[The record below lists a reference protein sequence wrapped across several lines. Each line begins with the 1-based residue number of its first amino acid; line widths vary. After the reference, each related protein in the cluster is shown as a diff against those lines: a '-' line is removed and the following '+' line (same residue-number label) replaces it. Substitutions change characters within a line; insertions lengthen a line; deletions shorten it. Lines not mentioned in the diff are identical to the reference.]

1 MRPARSIAAA
11 IRKLSRSA
19 LPAVGATRPDQD
31 VPLRRTRHH
40 SLYAAPT
47 AGLILLL
54 AGVLTQPAQAA
65 TSTSLSPDH
74 QAPWLVLPG
83 EQLTL
88 PYVFNGWY
96 GPLPKGTLYLRNDT
110 RRGFTRLPMSEV
122 PEGAGYGARALV
134 ARVPGSLVHGD
145 QLRYYAA
152 LRDPATGRSATV
164 PAGGA
169 HDPQGAWVLHQPLAV
184 ALGSHRFGH
193 LRPPDAVVARAG
205 PGDVGFFAPPPG
217 QDGLAIGPQSFDVAR
232 DGSVWLVDQVNRR
245 LLAWQPGRPTRP
257 ARSVRLPQDPLERV
271 ADVAVAAD
279 GTIYA
284 TYVPPPGPGPKTLRL
299 CALTPTGQ
307 VRWTAPTINEIF
319 NAQLRVGPDG
329 ALYVYQPGGGG
340 TWTPVTSPA
349 GRPLPLA
356 EQRRRASPQQP
367 LTNGLRLTSTMV
379 SGHEWRFALTSKA
392 GQLVRAWRVTSK
404 TDIGG
409 LLGTP
414 ALVGGDV
421 VVTLEAS
428 QQTKTKFLWEH
439 LVLRLA
445 PTGATRQRFALD
457 ARAVWGDTPITG
469 VRVGPDGRLYQL
481 RTSRTTGVSV
491 ARYALGPT
499 QVSIDGGGIGTPPST
514 IPPVTTPRVTQPA
527 GPAPTVTPSPANSA
541 IPAAANP
548 ASRRII
554 AGLGALA
561 TGLLA
566 ALCGWLLYRRRHPA
580 GPRQHRRS
588 RMAL

>member
-11 IRKLSRSA
+11 IPKPSRSA
-19 LPAVGATRPDQD
+19 LPAVGAARPDG
-31 VPLRRTRHH
+31 PLRRIRRRPLH
-40 SLYAAPT
+40 AALT
-47 AGLILLL
+47 AGLVLLL

-65 TSTSLSPDH
+65 APTSLSPDH

-88 PYVFNGWY
+88 PYVFNGWD
-96 GPLPKGTLYLRNDT
+96 GPLPQGTLYLGNDT
-110 RRGFTRLPMSEV
+110 RRGFTRLPMVKV
-122 PEGAGYGARALV
+122 PEGSGYGARALV
-134 ARVPGSLVHGD
+134 ARVPGSLVRGD

-152 LRDPATGRSATV
+152 LHDPATGQSATV

-169 HDPQGAWVLHQPLAV
+169 HDPQRAWVLHQPLAV

-193 LRPPDAVVARAG
+193 LRPPDAIVARAG
-205 PGDVGFFAPPPG
+205 PGDVGFSAPPPG

-257 ARSVRLPQDPLERV
+257 TRSVRLPRDPLERV

-319 NAQLRVGPDG
+319 NAELRVGPDG
-329 ALYVYQPGGGG
+329 TLYVYQPGGG

-367 LTNGLRLTSTMV
+367 LTDRLRLTSTMV

-392 GQLVRAWRVTSK
+392 GHLVRAWRVTSQ

-414 ALVGGDV
+414 ALVGGDP

-428 QQTKTKFLWEH
+428 QQTKAKFLWEH
-439 LVLRLA
+439 LVVRLA
-445 PTGATRQRFALD
+445 PTGVTRQRFALD
-457 ARAVWGDTPITG
+457 ARAVWGDTAITG
-469 VRVGPDGRLYQL
+469 VRVAPDGQLYQL

-491 ARYALGPT
+491 ARYSVGPT
-499 QVSIDGGGIGTPPST
+499 QVSIDGPGGIGTPPPAPAPRGT
-514 IPPVTTPRVTQPA
+514 APRVTQPA
-527 GPAPTVTPSPANSA
+527 APAPTATL
-541 IPAAANP
+541 PAAKPTTRP
-548 ASRRII
+548 ASELASRWLIP
-554 AGLGALA
+554 GLGALA
-561 TGLLA
+561 TGGLA

-580 GPRQHRRS
+580 GPRRPRRS
-588 RMAL
+588 RLAH